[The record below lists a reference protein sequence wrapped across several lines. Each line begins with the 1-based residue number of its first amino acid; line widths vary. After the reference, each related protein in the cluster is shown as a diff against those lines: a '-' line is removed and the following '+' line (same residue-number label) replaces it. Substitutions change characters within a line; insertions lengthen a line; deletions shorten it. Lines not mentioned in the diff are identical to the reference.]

1 MEQQILQIQKGPS
14 SSCAN
19 EDEAALAYLVKM
31 EGTRNILMIQ
41 EARKIWEFC
50 LSNHITLTAEY
61 LLGTL
66 DTRADRYSR

>member
-1 MEQQILQIQKGPS
+1 MLQIQKGPS

-19 EDEAALAYLVKM
+19 EHQAPLAYLVKL
-31 EGTRNILMIQ
+31 EDTRNILMIQ
-41 EARKIWEFC
+41 EAKDIWEFC